1 MNPPPI
7 STVTPAQ
14 ILRAGYE
21 QSVRYDAP
29 ADMRERLFAAAFEAV
44 QAEEKKAVK

>member
-7 STVTPAQ
+7 TIVTPAQ
-14 ILRAGYE
+14 ILRTGYE
-21 QSVRYDAP
+21 IAVRYDAP

-44 QAEEKKAVK
+44 QAEEKKAVR